1 MEVFYV
7 NGWLISCR
15 VLIKGFRGQLLR
27 FFPRQPREIE
37 FICPI
42 SACISWFVADHFHS
56 LCSQKSYFFPLAA
69 TSSVCTTI
77 SIFLSFPRARNRLEM
92 MERKPTEEKR
102 SKLDLQAFG
111 YRMLFFSFS
120 ASRDASQVPPSLSPS
135 FRLFISVCLPSL
147 LPTDN
152 HRIFSTFSLN
162 FATTTPHLTT
172 KFPHPFLIFST
183 FQNSTII
190 KNSTS
195 SARILIASLNRRF
208 VSADFCK
215 FFFALIPTRLIYDR
229 TCFAEKQEI
238 KGILSALDFMLFTSK
253 SLLLFLLDSAS
264 YVYNHFFIG
273 LYFVNNLQCFNTR
286 IIDFTNFALRSL

>member
-1 MEVFYV
+1 ML
-7 NGWLISCR
+7 LIFSIVCAHKNR
-15 VLIKGFRGQLLR
+15 
-27 FFPRQPREIE
+27 
-37 FICPI
+37 I
-42 SACISWFVADHFHS
+42 S
-56 LCSQKSYFFPLAA
+56 FPLAA
-69 TSSVCTTI
+69 TSSIRMTI
-77 SIFLSFPRARNRLEM
+77 SYLFIIPPSQKQVRDDGEKAHRR
-92 MERKPTEEKR
+92 KR

-135 FRLFISVCLPSL
+135 FHLFISICLPSL
-147 LPTDN
+147 PPTDN
-152 HRIFSTFSLN
+152 HRIFSTFPLN

-172 KFPHPFLIFST
+172 KFPHLFLIFST

-208 VSADFCK
+208 VSVDFCK

-253 SLLLFLLDSAS
+253 SLLLLLLDSAS
-264 YVYNHFFIG
+264 YLYKHFFIG
-273 LYFVNNLQCFNTR
+273 LFCKQHSMFQHSNN
-286 IIDFTNFALRSL
+286 